1 MGEGMGEGMGRWSTH
16 ILLVYVTLL
25 LTGCLFKGPSFNAEQ
40 EGKLSCLAPVSE
52 SETIVVYGQSCLIE
66 HLSPKMS
73 PIRVISTGE
82 VSGITFPSFS
92 GHGRIRSG
100 YQFSPQDAD
109 IPILSFL
116 RERDTEDVIRENQ
129 IRYIVYV
136 AGNSTIEPMPT
147 GWSAEDFQGA
157 VFGIYRKETA
167 TYSALIVDA
176 REASVSGS
184 LLQET
189 EATNVIIPLLVFFS
203 DPDPAKAACKA
214 IASSIE
220 EIIGSSCQ
228 NQSQ

>member
-1 MGEGMGEGMGRWSTH
+1 MGEGMGRWSTY

-25 LTGCLFKGPSFNAEQ
+25 LTGCMFKGPSFNAEQ
-40 EGKLSCLAPVSE
+40 EGKLSCLAPVQE
-52 SETIVVYGQSCLIE
+52 SETIVVSGQSCLIE
-66 HLSPKMS
+66 HLSSKIS
-73 PIRVISTGE
+73 PIRVVSTSE
-82 VSGITFPSFS
+82 VSGITFPRFS
-92 GHGRIRSG
+92 GHGRIRGG

-109 IPILSFL
+109 LPILSFL
-116 RERDTEDVIRENQ
+116 RQRDTEDVIKENQ
-129 IRYIVYV
+129 IRYIIYV

-147 GWSAEDFQGA
+147 PGWSAEDFA
-157 VFGIYRKETA
+157 SAIVGIYRKETA

-189 EATNVIIPLLVFFS
+189 EATNVIFPLLAFFS

>member
-1 MGEGMGEGMGRWSTH
+1 MGRWSTH
-16 ILLVYVTLL
+16 VLLAYVALL
-25 LTGCLFKGPSFNAEQ
+25 LTGCMFKGPSFNAEH
-40 EGKLSCLAPVSE
+40 EGALSCAATMRE
-52 SETIVVYGQSCLIE
+52 NETIVVYGDSCLIE

-73 PIRVISTGE
+73 QIRVIPTSE

-100 YQFSPQDAD
+100 YQFSPQDVD

-116 RERDTEDVIRENQ
+116 REHDTEDVIRENQ
-129 IRYIVYV
+129 IRYIIYV
-136 AGNSTIEPMPT
+136 AGNATIEPMPT

-176 REASVSGS
+176 GEVSVSGS

-189 EATNVIIPLLVFFS
+189 EATNVTIPLLVFFS

-228 NQSQ
+228 YQSQ